1 MTLLIDLCLHLVLS
15 RIMNE
20 RHKLEREEGKK
31 YNEEGVSETMK
42 RLNKRF
48 GIAHG
53 CSSLINMA
61 LVLSLLAY
69 PFVSSLRFY

>member
-1 MTLLIDLCLHLVLS
+1 MLKFHAHFFPSVN

-20 RHKLEREEGKK
+20 RHKVEREEGKS
-31 YNEEGVSETMK
+31 YNEPDISDQLKT
-42 RLNKRF
+42 LNKRF

-61 LVLSLLAY
+61 VVLSLLAY
-69 PFVSSLRFY
+69 PFISSPIIA